1 MPLYVIIFMLGIYI
15 IAGNAVYTGPTVAR
29 TWLPELKKLR
39 GLRYILIVTLW
50 LPIGIYLFFK
60 LILRAILENLGR
72 VLSDIDFD
80 I

>member
-1 MPLYVIIFMLGIYI
+1 MPLHVILSFLGIYF
-15 IAGNAVYTGPTVAR
+15 IAGNSVYTSYTVER
-29 TWLPELKKLR
+29 TWLPELKKFR

-50 LPIGIYLFFK
+50 VPIGIYLFCK
-60 LILRAILENLGR
+60 LILRAILENLSR